1 MIAMRRTIRCPIA
14 PHPKAARLPEACHN
28 FRRAIPHVV
37 TMLLLS
43 GCGASTPSQ
52 DGANDNTS
60 PAGSG
65 GAFVFEEETADASL
79 AELGFVEDELIVH
92 TLPGADSA
100 ALDDA
105 YEAAGASAIA
115 AIPEVN
121 AVVLSVAPEDLNA
134 SAAALSANE
143 LIESVRKN
151 YLYEQNVVPNDTWTA
166 DQSHLEQL
174 GLPQAWDVTT
184 GFSEIIIAILDT
196 GVLPSHE
203 DLKAKLLSGFN
214 TVDNNVNS
222 ADVHGHGTAVAGSA
236 AAISN
241 NGKGVAG
248 VCWDCPL
255 LPVRVSLPDGRASS
269 RAIAAAI
276 LWAVN
281 HDAKVINISF
291 GPLESDKTVL
301 AAAQSARNHG
311 CLVFIAAGN
320 EAQIKTTADSE
331 SALFVGAVDEDN
343 APAEFTNIGPFVDFT
358 APGVGIVTTNS
369 SGGYAAYNGT
379 SFSSPIAAGVGALV
393 WSINPAW
400 RPATIESILQGSVVD
415 LGTNGRDTTFG
426 YGLVHASA
434 AVNRALDTNE
444 PADTTAPTLTVSE
457 PVDGAAVAGKIKIV
471 AAATDASGVADV
483 VLSLDGVPYATDSTA
498 PYKLSLDTAPLASG
512 SHTLSVVA
520 TDVAG
525 NASAAK
531 TLRISTAA
539 VSADKTAPAAT
550 IITPS
555 NGATVIGTVE
565 ARALLTDNA
574 ALAKVEW
581 LVDNKSVRTQKISG
595 VRVEDT
601 FFWQTSSLAKGS
613 HTVVVK
619 VTDAAGLSSTATASV
634 KK

>member
-1 MIAMRRTIRCPIA
+1 M
-14 PHPKAARLPEACHN
+14 
-28 FRRAIPHVV
+28 AI
-37 TMLLLS
+37 LLLS
-43 GCGASTPSQ
+43 GCGASTSSP
-52 DGANDNTS
+52 DGANDNVNPVNNGDT
-60 PAGSG
+60 
-65 GAFVFEEETADASL
+65 FVFEEEAADASL

-92 TLPGADSA
+92 TLPGADSV

-105 YEAAGASAIA
+105 YAAAGASAIA
-115 AIPEVN
+115 DIPEVN
-121 AVVLSVAPEDLNA
+121 AVVLSVAPEDLEA
-134 SAAALSANE
+134 SAAALSESE

-166 DQSHLEQL
+166 DQSHLDQL

-184 GFSEIIIAILDT
+184 GSAEIIIAILDT
-196 GVLPSHE
+196 GVYPSHE

-331 SALFVGAVDEDN
+331 SALFVGAVDETN
-343 APAEFTNIGPFVDFT
+343 VPAEFTNIGPFVDFA

-369 SGGYAAYNGT
+369 SGGYSAYNGT

-400 RPATIESILQGSVVD
+400 RPATVESILRGSVVD
-415 LGTNGRDTTFG
+415 LGTSGRDTTFG
-426 YGLVHASA
+426 YGLVHGSA
-434 AVNRALDTNE
+434 AVDRAVDTDE
-444 PADTTAPTLTVSE
+444 PADTTAPTLAVSE
-457 PVDGAAVAGKIKIV
+457 PVDGAAVAGRIKIV

-483 VLSLDGVPYATDSTA
+483 VLSVDGVPYATDSTA
-498 PYKLSLDTAPLASG
+498 PYKLSLDTSPLTSG

-531 TLRISTAA
+531 TIRITTAA
-539 VSADKTAPAAT
+539 VSGDKTAPAAT

-601 FFWQTSSLAKGS
+601 FFWQTSSLTKGS

-619 VTDAAGLSSTATASV
+619 VTDAAGLSSTASASI